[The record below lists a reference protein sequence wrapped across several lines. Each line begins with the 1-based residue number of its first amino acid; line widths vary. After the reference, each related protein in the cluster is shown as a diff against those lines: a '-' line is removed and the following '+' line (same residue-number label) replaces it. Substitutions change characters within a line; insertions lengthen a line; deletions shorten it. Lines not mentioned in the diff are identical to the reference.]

1 MHGSGKSDRSVV
13 PGKPSNKG
21 AGAPVPAE
29 RVEERGLAKG
39 NARQP
44 PRSRTQRRGILPR
57 ALERIRQAARRSKK
71 ERFTALWHHVCA
83 PHRLRASYYA
93 LKRQSAPGVDG
104 VTWKEYGVRLEDNLA
119 DLSSRLRRGAYRPQP
134 VERVYIP
141 KGESAQRP
149 IGKPVLEDKIV
160 QRAWNDVVGAI
171 YEADFLGFSYGSRP
185 KRSQHDAL
193 DALTVALERKK
204 VNWVLDADIC
214 GFYDAIDHGWMLQFL
229 QHRIADRRVLRQARQ
244 WLMAGVLENG
254 ERTVPETGTPQGGSV
269 SSLLANIYLHY
280 SLDLWVHRWRRK
292 HARGDVLIVR
302 YVDDFVVGFQYRQD
316 AERFLEELRARLQ
329 RFGLELHREK
339 TRLIEFGR
347 FAAANRKRRGGRKPE
362 TFNFLGFTHI
372 CGKTRRGKFAVL
384 RITRRERLT
393 AKLKSIKV
401 ELKRRRHDK
410 VAAQR
415 QWISSVLRGHFQYYG
430 VPRNTRALHVFYR
443 QLLWHWFRALRRRSQ
458 KHKLRWQSFCERA
471 SRSLPQ
477 PRVTHLYPNQRLCVT
492 T

>member
-1 MHGSGKSDRSVV
+1 MHGSGKSDRPVV

-57 ALERIRQAARRSKK
+57 ALERIRQAARRNEN

-104 VTWKEYGVRLEDNLA
+104 VTWKEYGVRLADNLA

-141 KGESAQRP
+141 KGDRGQRP

-160 QRAWNDVVGAI
+160 QRW
-171 YEADFLGFSYGSRP
+171 
-185 KRSQHDAL
+185 
-193 DALTVALERKK
+193 
-204 VNWVLDADIC
+204 
-214 GFYDAIDHGWMLQFL
+214 
-229 QHRIADRRVLRQARQ
+229 RQK
-244 WLMAGVLENG
+244 
-254 ERTVPETGTPQGGSV
+254 
-269 SSLLANIYLHY
+269 Y
-280 SLDLWVHRWRRK
+280 
-292 HARGDVLIVR
+292 ARGDVIIVR

-347 FAAANRKRRGGRKPE
+347 FAASNRKRRGKGKPE

-393 AKLKSIKV
+393 AKLKSIKI

-410 VAAQR
+410 VAAQK

-443 QLLWHWFRALRRRSQ
+443 QVLWHWFRALRRRSQ